1 MHLYEIIICRTIIP
15 KQRMHVMHDVMIL
28 SGRFLRPLGFL
39 IEKRQ
44 HVGVSLPASV
54 NYAALL
60 IYGCRKYAWTLT
72 NLAW

>member
-1 MHLYEIIICRTIIP
+1 MIVKSLY
-15 KQRMHVMHDVMIL
+15 IL
-28 SGRFLRPLGFL
+28 SVTFLVPLRFL

-44 HVGVSLPASV
+44 HLGVSLSAPV

>member
-1 MHLYEIIICRTIIP
+1 MIVKSLY
-15 KQRMHVMHDVMIL
+15 IL
-28 SGRFLRPLGFL
+28 SGTFLMPLRFL

-44 HVGVSLPASV
+44 HLGVSLSAPV